1 MPTSA
6 FNVTQVFVKAG
17 GLKNNTYF
25 LQSYQR
31 SNQDTCLHQRP
42 AVAEG
47 EWVYKGDFISDSSS
61 SVSGDLSVGKNI
73 LVGYMPWE
81 GYNFEDAIV
90 VSERLVNE
98 GIYTSLHIERYDVEI
113 EGTEQITSKIYELV
127 FPQPKGYQKDKKKN
141 SNRPLRSIPA
151 QPAKPKQRQSP
162 GRYGVANLKT
172 LEHLDKVGVVK
183 VGTWVEPHDI
193 LVAKVTPLPVRQLSP
208 QERLFY
214 TILDK
219 EPAKYKDTSLRV
231 PETVRGRVVGVRTI
245 NRSSGDH
252 TPSSGDLAFSDP
264 LADPAQ
270 VYVFIAKQRKLQVGD
285 KMAGR
290 HGNKGIVSIVL
301 PKADMPYLANG
312 TPLDMVLNPLGVPS
326 RMNVGQVFESLL
338 GLAGGYLNQAY
349 KVVPFDEM
357 YGPEA
362 SRSLVFSKLYE
373 ARVKTGQN
381 WLFQPSFPGKT
392 KLFDGRTGEC
402 FHQSVTVGRAYM
414 LKLAHLVDK
423 KIHARATGPY
433 SLITQQPVR
442 GRAHHGGQRLGEM
455 EVWAF
460 EGFGASYNLQEC
472 LTIKSDDT
480 RGRYQIITAITKG
493 NESLLCAPESFKL
506 VISELQSLCLNIK
519 VLASQIDI
527 KGLHYEFSVTNTPAL

>member
-1 MPTSA
+1 MTRVLQ
-6 FNVTQVFVKAG
+6 NQ
-17 GLKNNTYF
+17 TYS

-42 AVAEG
+42 AVVEG
-47 EWVYKGDFISDSSS
+47 EWVYKGDLLSDSSS
-61 SVSGDLSVGKNI
+61 SVAGDLAVGKNI

-90 VSERLVNE
+90 ISERLVNE
-98 GIYTSLHIERYDVEI
+98 GVYTSLHIERYEVEV
-113 EGTEQITSKIYELV
+113 ETRTEQITSKIYQLI
-127 FPQPKGYQKDKKKN
+127 FPQQKRSKHSHQKRKSRIN
-141 SNRPLRSIPA
+141 LTESSQLRRP
-151 QPAKPKQRQSP
+151 P
-162 GRYGVANLKT
+162 GRYGVANLRT
-172 LEHLDKVGVVK
+172 LEHLDQVGIVK

-208 QERLFY
+208 QEKLFY
-214 TILDK
+214 TILKK
-219 EPAKYKDTSLRV
+219 EPASHKDTSLRV
-231 PETVRGRVVGVRTI
+231 PETVHGRVVGVSTI
-245 NRSSGDH
+245 NRSDN
-252 TPSSGDLAFSDP
+252 
-264 LADPAQ
+264 DPAH

-301 PKADMPYLANG
+301 PKANMPYLADG

-338 GLAGGYLNQAY
+338 GLAGGYLDQAY

-373 ARVKTGQN
+373 ARVKTGQD

-480 RGRYQIITAITKG
+480 RGRYHIITAITKG
-493 NESLLCAPESFKL
+493 NTTPLGAPESFKL
-506 VISELQSLCLNIK
+506 VISELQSLCLNIQ
-519 VLASQIDI
+519 VLASQNDL
-527 KGLHYEFSVTNTPAL
+527 KDYHYDLSVRNIPEL